1 MYDKIY
7 QFVKDN
13 SLICVLVGVVLL
25 LAYLGQWYGKSYR
38 CPAYNQAREQLAEV
52 ESQRQRVEA
61 GIKESQSRVDSL
73 SGRLEETQLRVERI
87 EDNYGS
93 AGDIFTDCEQV
104 ITELKR
110 RAEKRAASK

>member
-7 QFVKDN
+7 QFIKDN
-13 SLICVLVGVVLL
+13 SLICIL
-25 LAYLGQWYGKSYR
+25 LAIVIVLSCFGLWYGKSYR
-38 CPAYNQAREQLAEV
+38 CPAYNQAREQLADV